1 MFMPF
6 HVYEYVEYGKMY
18 IFVVMLLWLSLIV
31 AQKHESLSLVYE
43 TLLCRICI
51 YLPWAKAQDED

>member
-43 TLLCRICI
+43 TLL
-51 YLPWAKAQDED
+51 LQDLYIFTLGKSSR